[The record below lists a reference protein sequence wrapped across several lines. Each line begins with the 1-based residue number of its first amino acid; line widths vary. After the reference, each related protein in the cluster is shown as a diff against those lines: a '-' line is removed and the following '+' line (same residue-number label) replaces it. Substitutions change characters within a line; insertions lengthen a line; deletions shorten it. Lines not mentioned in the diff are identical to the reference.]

1 MKLQNLW
8 TSQNFNKLSFQR
20 KRSKLHTM
28 AFTNSFSYWSFFL
41 QYSLLLAFCSWIFME
56 GLMLKLQYFGHV
68 MQRSDSWKRPWCWEG
83 LKAGGEGDDR
93 GWDGWKAS
101 LTWWA
106 WVWAS
111 SGNWWWTGRPGVL
124 QSMGLQRVRH
134 SWVTEL
140 NWTLYYSLKEL
151 YFTYSLASLILLY
164 VSNGC
169 SLWWIQQLLYQRNLP
184 WLPQCRSL
192 DKMPL
197 LVLKSSHQKL
207 CFSDV
212 FLLKTPMDGFP

>member
-1 MKLQNLW
+1 
-8 TSQNFNKLSFQR
+8 
-20 KRSKLHTM
+20 M

-41 QYSLLLAFCSWIFME
+41 QCSLLLAFCSWIFME
-56 GLMLKLQYFGHV
+56 GLMLKLQYFGQL
-68 MQRSDSWKRPWCWEG
+68 MWRADSLENTLILGKTEERG
-83 LKAGGEGDDR
+83 DR

-124 QSMGLQRVRH
+124 QSMGLQRVGH

-169 SLWWIQQLLYQRNLP
+169 SLWWIQELLNQRNLP

-197 LVLKSSHQKL
+197 LVLKSSHQQL

>member
-1 MKLQNLW
+1 MLGKIEGRRRRGWQRMRWLDGITNSMDMSLSKLQELV
-8 TSQNFNKLSFQR
+8 T
-20 KRSKLHTM
+20 
-28 AFTNSFSYWSFFL
+28 
-41 QYSLLLAFCSWIFME
+41 
-56 GLMLKLQYFGHV
+56 
-68 MQRSDSWKRPWCWEG
+68 
-83 LKAGGEGDDR
+83 DR
-93 GWDGWKAS
+93 EAMVS
-101 LTWWA
+101 
-106 WVWAS
+106 
-111 SGNWWWTGRPGVL
+111 
-124 QSMGLQRVRH
+124 QRVRH
-134 SWVTEL
+134 NWATEL

-169 SLWWIQQLLYQRNLP
+169 SLWWIQELLNQRNLP

-197 LVLKSSHQKL
+197 LVLKSSHQQL